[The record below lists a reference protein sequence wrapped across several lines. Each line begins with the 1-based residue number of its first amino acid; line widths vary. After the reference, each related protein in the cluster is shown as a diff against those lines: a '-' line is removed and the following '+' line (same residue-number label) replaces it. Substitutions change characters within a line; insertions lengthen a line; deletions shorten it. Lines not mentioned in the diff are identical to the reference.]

1 MATRERKSAVTAL
14 PNRRAPPPDGLTP
27 EEAAR
32 WQSVVR
38 ALPGDWFN
46 ASDLPILAAYC
57 QTIVQHEAAC
67 KALQGELLVLEAANG
82 RQYRNPLLAIQNTAA
97 LRMIT
102 IAAKLRL
109 TPSSRYDAQKAHT
122 RHNRGPTGKRP
133 WENDDLETLLN
144 S

>member
-1 MATRERKSAVTAL
+1 MGTRGKKSATAL
-14 PNRRAPPPDGLTP
+14 TTISALPGRAPPPDGLTP

-32 WQSVVR
+32 WQNVVQS
-38 ALPGDWFN
+38 LPSDWFS
-46 ASDLPILAAYC
+46 AADLPILAAYC

-102 IAAKLRL
+102 IAG
-109 TPSSRYDAQKAHT
+109 SVSV
-122 RHNRGPTGKRP
+122 
-133 WENDDLETLLN
+133 
-144 S
+144 